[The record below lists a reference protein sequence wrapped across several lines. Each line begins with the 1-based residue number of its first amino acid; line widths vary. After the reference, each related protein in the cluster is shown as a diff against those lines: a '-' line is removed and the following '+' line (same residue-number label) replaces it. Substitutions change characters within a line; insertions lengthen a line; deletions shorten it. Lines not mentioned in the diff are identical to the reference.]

1 MAESAYLRLGH
12 ALCAANAKFT
22 MNGLRYMI
30 GHEANYRRWL
40 QNYVFQ
46 TTGLDWRTVQA
57 EIRQE
62 FLTTFNLVYM
72 QETGEPLPPTARR
85 RQDRIFAPVR
95 QSSRTIDA
103 DRGQHP
109 AHLTFS

>member
-46 TTGLDWRTVQA
+46 TTGLHWRTVQA

-72 QETGEPLPPTARR
+72 QETGEPLPPQPTNARTEFLHA
-85 RQDRIFAPVR
+85 FAESAARSLQVGIH
-95 QSSRTIDA
+95 TLMI
-103 DRGQHP
+103 
-109 AHLTFS
+109 

>member
-1 MAESAYLRLGH
+1 
-12 ALCAANAKFT
+12 
-22 MNGLRYMI
+22 MI
-30 GHEANYRRWL
+30 GHEANYRRWP

-72 QETGEPLPPTARR
+72 QETGKAFPSKPDDARSELLTL
-85 RQDRIFAPVR
+85 FAAQAARSMQVGI
-95 QSSRTIDA
+95 STMMI
-103 DRGQHP
+103 
-109 AHLTFS
+109 